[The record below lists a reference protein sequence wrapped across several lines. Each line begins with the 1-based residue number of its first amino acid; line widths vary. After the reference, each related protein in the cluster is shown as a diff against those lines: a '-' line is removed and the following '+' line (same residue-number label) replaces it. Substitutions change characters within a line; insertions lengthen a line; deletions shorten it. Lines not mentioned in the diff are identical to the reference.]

1 MPDQGKIEELMESL
15 KSYISTNFDLIKYQG
30 IERAT
35 VIIADLVVNVLV
47 GMMLLFFVFFISLW
61 ACFYISA
68 LFGDNYSGIAIVAGF
83 YLLIGVIIYMVRKKM
98 IIKPLRNI
106 IVRNIFQ
113 KD

>member
-1 MPDQGKIEELMESL
+1 MPDQGKIEELTESL
-15 KSYISTNFDLIKYQG
+15 KRYISTNFDLIKYQG

-35 VIIADLVVNVLV
+35 VIIADLVSNVLV
-47 GMMLLFFVFFISLW
+47 VLMLLFFIFFISLW

-83 YLLIGVIIYMVRKKM
+83 YLLIGVILYIVRKKM